1 MDQLDETKPK
11 EENEDEETSFDLMET
26 TSFDRSETI
35 ENELTQRQSLNKK
48 KKKNLARTVVSFHRQ
63 NSFDKSLQNSDSS
76 ELDITSFS
84 TTDLSLGELE
94 LNSNKSNRIETP
106 FDRDEEEEEEEEEEV
121 FFCFSNDFSFGTR
134 TKRIRIT
141 SNSNSS
147 RK

>member
-11 EENEDEETSFDLMET
+11 EENEDEETSFDLMGT

-106 FDRDEEEEEEEEEEV
+106 FDRDDEEEEEV